1 MTIDQAIE
9 EAKKDFAEKFPD
21 FNKDDDIIDEEPEDI
36 IKGIYEP
43 FACYAITI
51 EGSCIVTDFLVTLT
65 QKEHDDECPKFIYT
79 IYDQALG
86 KNGIYK
92 FI

>member
-1 MTIDQAIE
+1 MTEEKAIE
-9 EAKKDFAEKFPD
+9 DAKKEFAKKFPD
-21 FNKDDDIIDEEPEDI
+21 FDINDDIIYEDPEDI
-36 IKGIYEP
+36 IKGLYKP

-65 QKEHDDECPKFIYT
+65 QKVNDDEVPKFIYT
-79 IYDQALG
+79 IYNQSLG
-86 KNGIYK
+86 KYGIYK

>member
-1 MTIDQAIE
+1 MTEEKAIE
-9 EAKKDFAEKFPD
+9 DAKKEFSEKFPD
-21 FNKDDDIIDEEPEDI
+21 FDINDDIIYEDPEDI
-36 IKGIYEP
+36 IKGLYKP

-65 QKEHDDECPKFIYT
+65 QKVNDDEVPKFIYT
-79 IYDQALG
+79 IYDQSLG
-86 KNGIYK
+86 KDGIYK

>member
-1 MTIDQAIE
+1 MTEEKAIE
-9 EAKKDFAEKFPD
+9 NAKKDFAEKFPC
-21 FNKDDDIIDEEPEDI
+21 FNGSLDYVAPEKI
-36 IKGIYEP
+36 IKGQYKP
-43 FACYAITI
+43 FCCYAITQERSI
-51 EGSCIVTDFLVTLT
+51 IVTDFLVTLT
-65 QKEHDDECPKFIYT
+65 QKVNDDDCPKFIYT